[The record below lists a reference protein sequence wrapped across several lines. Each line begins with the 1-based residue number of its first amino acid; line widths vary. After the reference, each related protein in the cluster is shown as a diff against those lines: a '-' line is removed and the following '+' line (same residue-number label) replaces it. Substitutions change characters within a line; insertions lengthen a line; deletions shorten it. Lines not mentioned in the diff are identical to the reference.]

1 MIAELL
7 PGQAMNQIVL
17 VNSFE
22 RRQKKNGEEYLKLI
36 VKDISGLMDV
46 MVWDRSEKEINDL
59 ETNLCT
65 NKFVY
70 IEGNVEKF
78 KTNDNKESTNVKAKV
93 IYTVDK
99 PEDISLFEKT
109 SKIPHAKLAE
119 MLDSAILNINNQYL
133 RSLCNVLIGP
143 NGTYRE
149 KYLIWPAAK
158 SFHHAYRGGLAEHSL
173 EVHRFITADYDG
185 VTGFLNDEVDVDWDL
200 LHTAALL
207 HDIAKIAEYDYQ
219 DGACSFTTTGELIGH
234 LCLGAIWVSSAL
246 NKVPDFP
253 KDLAIHLIHIILSHH
268 ERLDWGA
275 AVVPKTKEA
284 ILFHMADNRSAKMH
298 QTR

>member
-7 PGQAMNQIVL
+7 PGQLMSQIAL

-22 RRQKKNGEEYLKLI
+22 RRQKKSGEEYLKLI

-59 ETNLCT
+59 ETNLKS
-65 NKFVY
+65 NRFVY
-70 IEGNVEKF
+70 IEGQVEKF
-78 KTNDNKESTNVKAKV
+78 KFDNKDAVNVKAKV
-93 IYTVDK
+93 IYPVDK
-99 PEDISLFEKT
+99 PEDISMFEKT
-109 SKIPHAKLAE
+109 SKFSYDTLAE
-119 MLDSAILNINNQYL
+119 MLDKAIADINNQYL
-133 RSLCNVLIGP
+133 KSLCNLLIGP

-173 EVHRFITADYDG
+173 EVYRFITSDYDG
-185 VTGFLNDEVDVDWDL
+185 VTGFMNEEVDVDWDL

-207 HDIAKIAEYDYQ
+207 HDIAKISEYDYQ

-234 LCLGAIWVSSAL
+234 LCLGAIWVSSAM
-246 NKVPDFP
+246 NKIPDFP

-284 ILFHMADNRSAKMH
+284 TLFHMADNRSAKLH

>member
-7 PGQAMNQIVL
+7 PGQTMSQIAL

-22 RRQKKNGEEYLKLI
+22 RRQKKSGEEYLKLI
-36 VKDISGLMDV
+36 VKDVSGLIDV

-59 ETNLCT
+59 ETNLAT
-65 NKFVY
+65 NRFVY

-78 KTNDNKESTNVKAKV
+78 KTLDNKEATNVKAKV
-93 IYTVDK
+93 IYSVDK
-99 PEDISLFEKT
+99 PDDISQFEKT
-109 SKIPHAKLAE
+109 SKIPPEKMAE
-119 MLDSAILNINNQYL
+119 MLDSAINKINNPHL
-133 RSLCNVLIGP
+133 RTLCNILIGP
-143 NGTYRE
+143 TGTYRE

-173 EVHRFITADYDG
+173 EVYNFITADYDG
-185 VTGFLNDEVDVDWDL
+185 VMGFIGDEADVDWDL

-207 HDIAKIAEYDYQ
+207 HDIAKISEYDYQ

-234 LCLGAIWVSSAL
+234 LCLGAIWVSAAM
-246 NKVPDFP
+246 NKIQDFP

-284 ILFHMADNRSAKMH
+284 SLFHMADNRSAKLH
-298 QTR
+298 QSR

>member
-7 PGQAMNQIVL
+7 PGQFMNQIAL

-22 RRQKKNGEEYLKLI
+22 RRQKKSGEEYLKLI

-59 ETNLCT
+59 ETNLKS
-65 NKFVY
+65 NRFVY
-70 IEGNVEKF
+70 IEGQVEKF
-78 KTNDNKESTNVKAKV
+78 KFDNKDAVNVKAKV
-93 IYTVDK
+93 IYSVDK
-99 PEDISLFEKT
+99 PEDISMFEKT
-109 SKIPHAKLAE
+109 SKFSYDTLAE
-119 MLDSAILNINNQYL
+119 MLDKAIADINNQYL
-133 RSLCNVLIGP
+133 KSLCNLLIGP

-173 EVHRFITADYDG
+173 EVYRFITSDYDG
-185 VTGFLNDEVDVDWDL
+185 VTGFMNEEVDVDWDL

-207 HDIAKIAEYDYQ
+207 HDIAKISEYDYQ

-234 LCLGAIWVSSAL
+234 LCLGAIWVSSAM
-246 NKVPDFP
+246 NKIPDFP

-284 ILFHMADNRSAKMH
+284 TLFHMADNRSAKLH

>member
-7 PGQAMNQIVL
+7 PGQVMNQIAL

-22 RRQKKNGEEYLKLI
+22 RRQKKSGEEYLKLI

-59 ETNLCT
+59 ETNLKS
-65 NKFVY
+65 NRFVY
-70 IEGNVEKF
+70 IEGQVEKF
-78 KTNDNKESTNVKAKV
+78 KLDNKDAVNVKAKV
-93 IYTVDK
+93 IYPVEK
-99 PEDISLFEKT
+99 PEDISMFEKT
-109 SKIPHAKLAE
+109 SKFSNETLAE
-119 MLDSAILNINNQYL
+119 MLDKAIANINNTHL

-173 EVHRFITADYDG
+173 EVYRFITADYDG
-185 VTGFLNDEVDVDWDL
+185 VSGFLDDEVDVDWDL
-200 LHTAALL
+200 LHAAALL

-234 LCLGAIWVSSAL
+234 LCLGAIWVSSAM

-284 ILFHMADNRSAKMH
+284 TLFHMADNRSAKMH